1 MTNKEKILQM
11 TDDELAF
18 VLMCPYDTAGE
29 PDEIM
34 PCMTNDV
41 LPTVKN
47 CVACIKE
54 WLHKEA
60 KENND
65 GC

>member
-11 TDDELAF
+11 SDDDLAF
-18 VLMCPYDTAGE
+18 VLMCPYDTVG
-29 PDEIM
+29 DEDDIM
-34 PCMTNDV
+34 PCVTKND

-54 WLHKEA
+54 WLNKEA
-60 KENND
+60 K
-65 GC
+65 

>member
-11 TDDELAF
+11 NDDDLAF

-29 PDEIM
+29 PEDIM
-34 PCMTNDV
+34 PCVVNDDP
-41 LPTVKN
+41 PTVKN

-54 WLHKEA
+54 WLGKEA
-60 KENND
+60 AED
-65 GC
+65 Q